1 MHKLTK
7 KIFIGSSI
15 LLLVFMIA
23 QNLEADKLSSTHA
36 TDLKTAMGFETYKED
51 RNQAYPINY
60 KDSLSVLRHS
70 LGIQSSIQ
78 VAKDTNKT
86 SLMNIE
92 ILEEVRQLNFKREAL
107 KVQHEIN
114 VRMKELLQQPVVRPK

>member
-1 MHKLTK
+1 MHKLTI

-36 TDLKTAMGFETYKED
+36 TDPKTAMGFETYKED

-70 LGIQSSIQ
+70 LGIQASIQ
-78 VAKDTNKT
+78 VAKDANKT
-86 SLMNIE
+86 SLTNIE
-92 ILEEVRQLNFKREAL
+92 ILEEAHQFNFKREAL

-114 VRMKELLQQPVVRPK
+114 VRMKELLQQLVVRPK